1 MKGNEPQTRMHLPM
15 LAVQGEEEEEEEGGA
30 VLLSSC
36 KWLCFK
42 DCSSKGE
49 GMRNPSKTQQPFT
62 MFEHSSNQ
70 CLRVVVPTRA
80 FSNIEIIHVNNSQ
93 TISYT
98 LAKAKVSEF
107 EVCFLDNV

>member
-42 DCSSKGE
+42 DTATAALSLLSFCSSRGRGPLQRQKRQGD
-49 GMRNPSKTQQPFT
+49 GDGSPF
-62 MFEHSSNQ
+62 SSLQ
-70 CLRVVVPTRA
+70 
-80 FSNIEIIHVNNSQ
+80 
-93 TISYT
+93 
-98 LAKAKVSEF
+98 
-107 EVCFLDNV
+107 